1 MYAETAAQVQAEVQ
15 VPLPCWAALS
25 VVKALRRQYSS
36 QNNIHLGSTMVFT
49 PKHCTGP
56 RPAHPPG
63 LDFSSWHKAHEDEK
77 QCLVSLRAWRITFNF
92 KALSWNE
99 ARKNIY
105 MLKTICLNKKK
116 KKKKLAVWY
125 LCATLWPGIQ
135 ISISEAN
142 FPVPPFAAGAT
153 PLVYFTAWSNFTG
166 WLAPFTQSFHYSQ
179 SSHLPSTAQ
188 EAPNVGSS
196 HKCFAN
202 QSTPSSFRLLL
213 VPPSPCVPSKHRT
226 NLLPPF
232 PNAGTSPVEAP
243 NPSWPT
249 AQPARESRTQ
259 ARRWPK

>member
-116 KKKKLAVWY
+116 KKKETGGLVPLCHTLARDSNKHLWGQFSCPPFRSRSDSFSVFY
-125 LCATLWPGIQ
+125 SLKQFHRVARSLHAVLSLLSELPSSLNSAGGPKCRLKPQMFCKSKHTFLLQTSLGPSIPLCAQQASYQP
-135 ISISEAN
+135 
-142 FPVPPFAAGAT
+142 PPPFSQCWHEPCGG
-153 PLVYFTAWSNFTG
+153 P
-166 WLAPFTQSFHYSQ
+166 QSIMAHSPTSQ
-179 SSHLPSTAQ
+179 RIQNS
-188 EAPNVGSS
+188 G
-196 HKCFAN
+196 
-202 QSTPSSFRLLL
+202 
-213 VPPSPCVPSKHRT
+213 
-226 NLLPPF
+226 
-232 PNAGTSPVEAP
+232 
-243 NPSWPT
+243 
-249 AQPARESRTQ
+249 
-259 ARRWPK
+259 